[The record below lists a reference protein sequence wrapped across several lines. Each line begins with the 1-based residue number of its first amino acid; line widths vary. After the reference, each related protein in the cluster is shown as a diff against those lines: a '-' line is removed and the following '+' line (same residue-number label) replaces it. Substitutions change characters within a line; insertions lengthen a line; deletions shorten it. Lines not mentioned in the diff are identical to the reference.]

1 MSKRV
6 KKIMKKMKKRI
17 NNPKYGHFHIRKSL
31 VIWLLWSCGILLAS
45 TFGNAYADHNSFLQS
60 KLTQHY
66 QQNTLETKSQDMM
79 SEVLKTI
86 ESVQKLEVKYIEI
99 VNEELNEKLGKLSKW
114 EIAEKMSVVDKKIK
128 EISYQDL
135 LDDEVTKE
143 KFAQLSALKYVLQA
157 QYDKNHYTKNVNL
170 EQLLASE

>member
-99 VNEELNEKLGKLSKW
+99 VNEEGNKFGKSAGAPVWLDSNLT
-114 EIAEKMSVVDKKIK
+114 SPFHL
-128 EISYQDL
+128 YQFFMRLPDN
-135 LDDEVTKE
+135 
-143 KFAQLSALKYVLQA
+143 QIR
-157 QYDKNHYTKNVNL
+157 
-170 EQLLASE
+170 